1 MLFSKSVDEFSP
13 IGMIAGTELAHSGFL
28 VKTFKIKRKKNSK
41 KAEDHTVSVYCHT
54 PAKLRGKAKLDFL
67 RMVKHSQN
75 MNKTAGL
82 ILLSDS
88 R

>member
-1 MLFSKSVDEFSP
+1 MEEFSP
-13 IGMIAGTELAHSGFL
+13 IGVIAGTELVHTGFL
-28 VKTFKIKRKKNSK
+28 VKTFKIKRKKSSK
-41 KAEDHTVSVYCHT
+41 KVDDHTVAVYCHI

-75 MNKTAGL
+75 INKITGP